1 MFLDTFQDTNPTR
14 YRQGVNPH
22 VFDLMLTDEERMAD
36 QLRGKSDHIYI
47 YTHTHTHIYIY
58 IYVLLLY

>member
-1 MFLDTFQDTNPTR
+1 MFLDTLQDTNPTR

-22 VFDLMLTDEERMAD
+22 VFDLMLTDKERMAD

-47 YTHTHTHIYIY
+47 CIAFILNCYTLRKAIS
-58 IYVLLLY
+58 